1 MAPQLCNAEGSRDL
15 NTDLHSCSE
24 TSLLGEQGSL
34 QCHSSAIAQNVC
46 FLRVLTQAKGTS
58 HFWTT
63 ANWHT

>member
-46 FLRVLTQAKGTS
+46 FLRVLTQA
-58 HFWTT
+58 
-63 ANWHT
+63 